1 MEELINPTEPDAFVG
16 IDPDDT
22 ITIEFD
28 KGKFT
33 LGVLPV
39 GLWDRFAARS
49 FVAVQHARR
58 VTIKRLAEEGKN
70 PEELVGETAT
80 LLDIEL
86 QRDDTYRAEQHR
98 VWVDAV
104 RYGLRGHE
112 KFNTKAGKPVPFLT
126 ETKII
131 DGVELQVVTETTLKH
146 YRPNMILMVALWGGL
161 RQLHTIGVPEKK
173 A

>member
-1 MEELINPTEPDAFVG
+1 MEELVNPTEPDAFIG

-22 ITIEFD
+22 LTITFG

-58 VTIKRLAEEGKN
+58 VTIKRLADEGKN
-70 PEELVGETAT
+70 PDEMVGEIST
-80 LLDIEL
+80 LDIEL
-86 QRDDTYRAEQHR
+86 QRDDEYREEQHR
-98 VWVDAV
+98 IWVDAI
-104 RYGLRGHE
+104 RYGLRGHD
-112 KFNTKAGKPVPFLT
+112 KFNTKAGKPVPFIT
-126 ETKII
+126 ETKVI
-131 DGVELQVVTETTLKH
+131 DGVSMQIVAEATLKH

-161 RQLHTIGVPEKK
+161 RKLHTIEVPEKK
-173 A
+173 V